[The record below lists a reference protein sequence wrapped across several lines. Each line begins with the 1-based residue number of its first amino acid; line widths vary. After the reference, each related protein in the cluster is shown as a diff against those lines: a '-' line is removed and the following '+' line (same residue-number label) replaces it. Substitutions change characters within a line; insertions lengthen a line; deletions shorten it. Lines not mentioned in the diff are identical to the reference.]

1 MCGCAS
7 AHIAPTQESKFKPS
21 NNETLLML
29 GLRKLAQQVGMCRH
43 RASDGDTERMFHVP
57 VPGTVQQQ
65 QPEHVSSRLSPDAPC
80 RRACGARARAQGVQ
94 ARGSARGR
102 GRKARGTPGRSPP
115 RLPGLPRSGRRV
127 PPERSGHSTVTLQ
140 PQSAGAAAHASGAG
154 PRARP
159 PPAHPSNGCRPRR
172 RRCRLAPSTRLVRVR
187 AEIRARLRVRV
198 GVNEGQG

>member
-1 MCGCAS
+1 MEK
-7 AHIAPTQESKFKPS
+7 T
-21 NNETLLML
+21 
-29 GLRKLAQQVGMCRH
+29 
-43 RASDGDTERMFHVP
+43 RASRDLPPETYRFAVGGDAQPVQTVP
-57 VPGTVQQQ
+57 LRYNSNSQRTRLVSALARHPM
-65 QPEHVSSRLSPDAPC
+65 SSRVWC
-80 RRACGARARAQGVQ
+80 KGQGAGGGVQ

-154 PRARP
+154 RRARP
-159 PPAHPSNGCRPRR
+159 PPALPSNGCRPRR

-187 AEIRARLRVRV
+187 AEIRARRQVKGR
-198 GVNEGQG
+198 G